1 MANLLAIES
10 DSADGK
16 ILNIGSGKEISV
28 NELSKMISD
37 KEPVHEP
44 SRKGDILHSYADI
57 TNSKVLGDYNKYSFD
72 DGLKE
77 IL

>member
-1 MANLLAIES
+1 VKNVAMANLLAIES

-44 SRKGDILHSYADI
+44 SRKGDILH
-57 TNSKVLGDYNKYSFD
+57 
-72 DGLKE
+72 
-77 IL
+77 